1 MYHRMSRC
9 TSTPQVSVGLLA
21 LFVPLL
27 TAPPVAVVVSVL
39 PSLLV
44 GALLCSGGGAGAGT
58 SPEGGGKAA
67 LPQTAGS
74 AGTGTALLFLLCG
87 ALVGTNGEALLGAA
101 HHARGSPSAAWHAPR
116 LCIEPSAAS

>member
-1 MYHRMSRC
+1 M
-9 TSTPQVSVGLLA
+9 SVGLLA

-58 SPEGGGKAA
+58 SAEGGGKAA

-87 ALVGTNGEALLGAA
+87 ALVGTNGEALLGAGTP
-101 HHARGSPSAAWHAPR
+101 RAWLP
-116 LCIEPSAAS
+116 